1 MSVSRYL
8 IENHGSNQESI
19 KLAFAQAFQ
28 VCQARGLNNIT
39 LVFPTKGTFTSSD
52 IAGFLGDQAAKALTK
67 GSAVN
72 LGNGVSLT
80 LEIPKN
86 ISSFGGYGVLLSAY
100 LTDKDMDVIDGV
112 RNVNSIVF
120 LPWNEE
126 EGKRWLSTWNPQ
138 VVGKQSWNAPT
149 NSLPQLVQDVVLKL
163 GRCINM
169 STGLA
174 HPSDKDMAKRLFSEL
189 RKNGVSASSEA
200 VRQFAIQN
208 GWEPSRAQELAKF
221 ASKYIG

>member
-1 MSVSRYL
+1 MPVSRFL
-8 IENHGSNQESI
+8 VENHGSNQESI

-28 VCQARGLNNIT
+28 ICQSNGLSNIT
-39 LVFPTKGTFTSSD
+39 LVYPTKGSFSSSD
-52 IAGFLGDQAAKALTK
+52 IAGFLGDQASKALAK

-72 LGNGVSLT
+72 LGSGFTLT

-86 ISSFGGYGVLLSAY
+86 IKSFGKYDVFLAAY
-100 LTDKDMDVIDGV
+100 LTDKDMDIVDGV
-112 RNVNSIVF
+112 RNVNSIVC
-120 LPWNEE
+120 LPWNED

-138 VVGKQSWNAPT
+138 VVGKQSWNAST
-149 NSLPQLVQDVVLKL
+149 GSLPQSVQEVVLKL

-174 HPSDKDMAKRLFSEL
+174 HPSDKEMAKKLFSEL
-189 RKNGVSASSEA
+189 RKNGVSVSSEV
-200 VRQFAIQN
+200 VRQFAVQN
-208 GWEPSRAQELAKF
+208 GWEPFRAQELATF

>member
-8 IENHGSNQESI
+8 VENHASNQESI
-19 KLAFAQAFQ
+19 KLAFAKAFQ
-28 VCQARGLNNIT
+28 ACQDGGLSNIT
-39 LVFPTKGTFTSSD
+39 LVFPTKGMFTSSD
-52 IAGFLGDQAAKALTK
+52 IAYFLGDQVVKALMK
-67 GSAVN
+67 GSEVS

-86 ISSFGGYGVLLSAY
+86 ISAFGGYDVLLSVY
-100 LTDKDMDVIDGV
+100 LTGKDMDVIDGV

-138 VVGKQSWNAPT
+138 VVGKQSWSVPT
-149 NSLPQLVQDVVLKL
+149 NSLPQRVQDVVLKL

-174 HPSDKDMAKRLFSEL
+174 HPSDKDMAKRLFLEL
-189 RKNGVSASSEA
+189 RKSSVSASSE
-200 VRQFAIQN
+200 VIRQFAIQN